1 MGPWAKKEVRSVE
14 KRFKFISDI
23 DILGMVHGILG
34 IARDLGINVMAVEVK
49 RYTYLKVYWRDS
61 IPWAEFCRR
70 VMTEYPV
77 VYDIVEVDLMEF
89 EKQSRELETII
100 DNIDEIVL
108 ATNQEGRITFHNQ
121 LAQRIFDHRDG
132 KELAGRLYY
141 EVLPIR
147 LELRELGGKKAN
159 LDFIYQREQ
168 KKETYLAEIIPM
180 NNERKKVVGYLF
192 IIKDMKKVRSLY
204 NALSRPAMYTFS
216 DIIGSSRAIKNAIN
230 LALQAARSN
239 SSILLRGESGTG
251 KELFARAIHQSSRR
265 QQGLFVAANC
275 ASIPDSLMESEFFGY
290 EKGAFTG
297 ASNTGKPGLFE
308 MASEGTLFLD
318 EIGDMPLILQAK
330 ILRALQ
336 ERKIRRVGGV
346 REVDIDTRIISA
358 TNKDLE
364 EMVERDTFRKD
375 LYFRLNVI
383 PIFIPPLRSRRED
396 IPQLTLYF
404 LNTLSREA
412 EKPGLRLSDEAM
424 DCLTRYGWPGNIRE
438 LRNVIERAVYLAE
451 ELICPEHLMLGG
463 GDLIGKAGRPA
474 AWRGA
479 AEPGTAAARG
489 TEADRGPVSSPAA
502 DQPIGPAQAAEG
514 EIGGRRL
521 AENPL
526 PVNLNEE
533 IARLEKE
540 YLAKAL
546 ERASSSREIAGLL
559 GISHTSVIQKIRK
572 YGLGQGV

>member
-1 MGPWAKKEVRSVE
+1 MIRKGGIPVE

-34 IARDLGINVMAVEVK
+34 IARDLDINVMAVEVK
-49 RYTYLKVYWRDS
+49 RYTYLKVYWRPH
-61 IPWAEFCRR
+61 IPWREFCRR
-70 VMTEYPV
+70 VMEEYPV

-108 ATNQEGRITFHNQ
+108 ATNKEGRITFHNQ
-121 LAQRIFDHRDG
+121 LAQKIFDHKDG
-132 KELAGRLYY
+132 KGLAGRLYS
-141 EVLPIR
+141 EVLPITVD
-147 LELRELGGKKAN
+147 LQGLRGEKYN
-159 LDFIYQREQ
+159 LDFIYKREQ

-180 NNERKKVVGYLF
+180 DSGQKRIIGYLF

-204 NALSRPAMYTFS
+204 NALSRPAMYTFE
-216 DIIGSSRAIKNAIN
+216 DIIGSSRGIKNAIN
-230 LALQAARSN
+230 LGLQAARSN
-239 SSILLRGESGTG
+239 SSILLYGESGTG

-265 QQGLFVAANC
+265 HQGLFVAANC

-330 ILRALQ
+330 ILRAIQ

-346 REVDIDTRIISA
+346 QEVDIDIRIISA
-358 TNKDLE
+358 TNKNLE
-364 EMVERDTFRKD
+364 EMVAQNSFRKD

-383 PIFIPPLRSRRED
+383 PIFIPPLRQRRED
-396 IPQLTLYF
+396 VLPLARYF
-404 LNTLSREA
+404 LATLAKEA
-412 EKPGLRLSDEAM
+412 EKPDLKISGEAM
-424 DCLTRYGWPGNIRE
+424 SFLEQYDWPGNIRE
-438 LRNVIERAVYLAE
+438 LRNVIERAVYLADHT
-451 ELICPEHLMLGG
+451 IRREHLMLDNNSSLGSGG
-463 GDLIGKAGRPA
+463 VPEEEKAKGV
-474 AWRGA
+474 
-479 AEPGTAAARG
+479 
-489 TEADRGPVSSPAA
+489 DRGQELTRSLPVS
-502 DQPIGPAQAAEG
+502 
-514 EIGGRRL
+514 
-521 AENPL
+521 
-526 PVNLNEE
+526 LNDE

-540 YLAKAL
+540 YLTGAL
-546 ERASSSREIAGLL
+546 KQASSSRDIAALL

-572 YGLGQGV
+572 YGLAKGL